1 MLQEESVGKQSMKLI
16 SIVSY
21 ALLACQV
28 INAITIQPYLVYKL
42 RGNLKIV
49 TFVEYI
55 SLFVIT
61 ASQLYKVNV
70 TYHYIALELQMKIK
84 HGQYNR
90 NLLHAIGTIQTHSS
104 NIRKCMLTLI
114 TSDFRQLIFDP
125 IRFKEY
131 MRFKNQISRY
141 LFILVFT
148 FFFLVPD
155 YVRIIIVA
163 LTNHKDYIHLIGW
176 TLKYVDPLSPSGFE
190 FVMIAT
196 VIFYVVLLV
205 VCGVNLVKIKRKEI
219 EMKANSESCKTNIRS
234 LIFMVFTIT
243 TLIFIAFVI
252 ALYRIIRGR
261 MNAYVDVRRV
271 NIYVDIPFIFSLFYE
286 GITGLVVTFS
296 LLAWFPQLR
305 PTLIHSPLHALPAVS
320 EVLPVGFEALP
331 AGTEALPAGT
341 EALSAGTEALPA
353 ASEALPAPSKSPI
366 KAHPPSLGTAIVP
379 SEAATPS
386 LTM

>member
-1 MLQEESVGKQSMKLI
+1 MLQGESVVKQSMKFI
-16 SIVSY
+16 SIASY

-61 ASQLYKVNV
+61 ASHLYKVNV
-70 TYHYIALELQMKIK
+70 TYHYIALELQTKIK

-114 TSDFRQLIFDP
+114 TSDFRQLIVNP

-141 LFILVFT
+141 LFILAFT
-148 FFFLVPD
+148 FFFLVPN

-163 LTNHKDYIHLIGW
+163 LTNHKDYMHLIGW

-205 VCGVNLVKIKRKEI
+205 VCGVNLVKIKQKEI
-219 EMKANSESCKTNIRS
+219 EMKANSESCKTNIQS

-261 MNAYVDVRRV
+261 INVYVDVRHV
-271 NIYVDIPFIFSLFYE
+271 NMYVDIPFIFSLFYE
-286 GITGLVVTFS
+286 GIIGLVVTFS
-296 LLAWFPQLR
+296 LLACFPQLR

-320 EVLPVGFEALP
+320 EVLPVGSEALP
-331 AGTEALPAGT
+331 AGIET
-341 EALSAGTEALPA
+341 LPA

-366 KAHPPSLGTAIVP
+366 KAHPVSLVTAIVP